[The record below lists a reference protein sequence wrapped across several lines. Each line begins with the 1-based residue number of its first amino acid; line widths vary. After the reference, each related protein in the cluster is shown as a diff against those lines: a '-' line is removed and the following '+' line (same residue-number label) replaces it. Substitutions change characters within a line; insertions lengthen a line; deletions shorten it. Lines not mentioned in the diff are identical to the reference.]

1 MNKVAFV
8 TGGQQGIGLG
18 IVEALISDGYRVAIA
33 SELSKSDPR
42 VAEILSR
49 FDGQV
54 RYYQHDLCNVEDT
67 ENLVSSIVLDLGP
80 ITTYVSNAGI
90 ASPVRG
96 DMLDISI
103 AHFDRVLDINLR
115 GSFFLAQNVARHM
128 LDTPSDA
135 YRSLSFVTSVSAE
148 MVSIERAD
156 YCMSKAAA
164 SMMAQNFAVRLAP
177 NNIGVFE
184 LRPGI
189 IETPMTLGVRDKY
202 TSRIENGLVPAM
214 RWGEP
219 TDIGSVILPLAR
231 GQLAFATGNV
241 IAIDGGLSIPRL

>member
-1 MNKVAFV
+1 MRLVALV
-8 TGGQQGIGLG
+8 TGGQQGIGRG

-33 SELSKSDPR
+33 SELSKSDLL
-42 VAEILSR
+42 VADIVSQFE
-49 FDGQV
+49 GQL
-54 RYYQHDLCNVEDT
+54 RYYQHDLCNVQGT
-67 ENLVSSIVLDLGP
+67 ETLVSSIVSDLGP

-96 DMLDISI
+96 DMLDISV
-103 AHFDRVLDINLR
+103 AQFDHVLDINLR
-115 GSFFLAQNVARHM
+115 GSFFLAQHVARHM
-128 LDTPSDA
+128 LATSSDA

-148 MVSIERAD
+148 MVSIKRAE
-156 YCMSKAAA
+156 YCVSKAAA

-177 NNIGVFE
+177 HDIGVFE

-189 IETPMTLGVRDKY
+189 IDTPMTMGARDQY
-202 TSRIENGLVPAM
+202 NPRIENGLVPAM
-214 RWGEP
+214 RWGKP

-231 GQLAFATGNV
+231 GQMAFATGNI